1 MKVLQI
7 NCVYDYGS
15 TGKLTKAIHQGLL
28 RQGEESVVLY
38 GRRQPVREAQ
48 VYKTCTELEAK
59 AWNVLSRFTGRPY
72 AAAPLG
78 TAALLRA
85 LRRERPDVVHL
96 QCINGFFVNIYTLV
110 GWLKE
115 HQIPTVLTLH
125 ADFMFTGGCSSAV
138 DCDQWSLPQGC
149 GSSPCPYF
157 QRSLIGW
164 KGNPSGALWK
174 RMKSAFEGFDE
185 GLVVVC
191 VSPWL
196 KERAERAPILM
207 GKRHQVI
214 LNGLDTNVFRVWDG
228 QSLRLAHH
236 CQSRRVIL
244 HVTPQ
249 FSGDK
254 QHLKGGYY
262 VLELARR
269 LPDMVF
275 MVAGKTQGEIS
286 APENVIFL
294 GMITDQQLL
303 ARYYSMADTTL
314 LTSRAET
321 FSMVCAESLCCGTP
335 VIGFKAGGPEQIA
348 IKEYSRFF
356 EYGDLAALE
365 NGLRQESP
373 YSKTEIAE
381 KARERY
387 AQSSMV
393 SQYIALYQTLLDH
406 RSPQRED

>member
-1 MKVLQI
+1 MYNKTTIFDIL
-7 NCVYDYGS
+7 S
-15 TGKLTKAIHQGLL
+15 TLLAVKPICSLGKDLA
-28 RQGEESVVLY
+28 
-38 GRRQPVREAQ
+38 
-48 VYKTCTELEAK
+48 
-59 AWNVLSRFTGRPY
+59 
-72 AAAPLG
+72 LG
-78 TAALLRA
+78 
-85 LRRERPDVVHL
+85 
-96 QCINGFFVNIYTLV
+96 C
-110 GWLKE
+110 
-115 HQIPTVLTLH
+115 
-125 ADFMFTGGCSSAV
+125 M
-138 DCDQWSLPQGC
+138 
-149 GSSPCPYF
+149 
-157 QRSLIGW
+157 
-164 KGNPSGALWK
+164 
-174 RMKSAFEGFDE
+174 RMKSAFEVFDE

-207 GKRHQVI
+207 GKRHRVI

>member
-1 MKVLQI
+1 MI
-7 NCVYDYGS
+7 
-15 TGKLTKAIHQGLL
+15 
-28 RQGEESVVLY
+28 
-38 GRRQPVREAQ
+38 
-48 VYKTCTELEAK
+48 
-59 AWNVLSRFTGRPY
+59 
-72 AAAPLG
+72 
-78 TAALLRA
+78 
-85 LRRERPDVVHL
+85 
-96 QCINGFFVNIYTLV
+96 
-110 GWLKE
+110 
-115 HQIPTVLTLH
+115 
-125 ADFMFTGGCSSAV
+125 
-138 DCDQWSLPQGC
+138 
-149 GSSPCPYF
+149 
-157 QRSLIGW
+157 
-164 KGNPSGALWK
+164 
-174 RMKSAFEGFDE
+174 
-185 GLVVVC
+185 
-191 VSPWL
+191 
-196 KERAERAPILM
+196 
-207 GKRHQVI
+207 
-214 LNGLDTNVFRVWDG
+214 
-228 QSLRLAHH
+228 
-236 CQSRRVIL
+236 
-244 HVTPQ
+244 
-249 FSGDK
+249 
-254 QHLKGGYY
+254 
-262 VLELARR
+262 
-269 LPDMVF
+269 F